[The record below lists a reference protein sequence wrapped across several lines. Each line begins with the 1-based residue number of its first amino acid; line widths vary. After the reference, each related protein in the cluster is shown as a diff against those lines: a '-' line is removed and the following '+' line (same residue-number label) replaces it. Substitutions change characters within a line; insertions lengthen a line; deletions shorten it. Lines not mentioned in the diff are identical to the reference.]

1 MRVAD
6 ITLQSSY
13 ITNNMNSL
21 DYYTK
26 MANKVHTQKQFTRA
40 SQDPAGAN
48 KAMKIR
54 KRMADLDTYD
64 TNLKN
69 AQALFTDA
77 ETNLNHISTTC
88 YNNISQKLISI
99 QSTKSDVEFSA
110 IGEEICQE
118 AENMVKC
125 MNADSG
131 QRQLFAGTSNNKE
144 PFTFKY
150 YDCDEKGNFINY
162 EAELV
167 NKTICDADGYECNI
181 YTCTD
186 ANGNTKEVI
195 IDRNVDVTDANAFKQ
210 DANDPAKYTY
220 TDRNGK
226 EKTVLLPKG
235 VTAAGLTA
243 VQELAPKEFDDPVT
257 EVDANGVTC
266 NKYTAPD
273 GTEILIDASVDIA
286 AGGLTPSASGNAD
299 EYDYTD
305 ANGNT
310 QTIKLPASVTNP
322 ATDLAQVTEKKYH
335 AVDDT
340 FTGDTAYKEADRNAT
355 LKEKRAI
362 VFYNGVDVS
371 KFQTPQEYPASD
383 GLYIDIGLGIKYTD
397 NGDVVESTAMDISLS
412 GVKYTGCGTDGE
424 GDSKNLIQLAF
435 DAAWAAYNADG
446 EQPYGDAV
454 KSDDMPMQD
463 TIKGYANRLIDKL
476 SGGQKTVLEGIT
488 ELGVKQNNIT
498 FHLDKD
504 RDYRLNLS
512 EMQNETEGI
521 DIAAEITKELAA
533 QAAYNACLSLGA
545 TAVPQSIFNYI

>member
-6 ITLQSSY
+6 ITLQTNY
-13 ITNNMNSL
+13 IGNNGNSL
-21 DYYTK
+21 EHYLN
-26 MANKVHTQKQFTRA
+26 MANKVLTQKQFTRA
-40 SQDPAGAN
+40 SQNPAGAN

-118 AENMVKC
+118 AEDMVKC
-125 MNADSG
+125 MNADCG
-131 QRQLFAGTSNNKE
+131 ERQLFAGTSNNKE

-150 YDCDEKGNFINY
+150 YNCDEKGNFIY
-162 EAELV
+162 YATE
-167 NKTICDADGYECNI
+167 
-181 YTCTD
+181 
-186 ANGNTKEVI
+186 
-195 IDRNVDVTDANAFKQ
+195 DV
-210 DANDPAKYTY
+210 P
-220 TDRNGK
+220 
-226 EKTVLLPKG
+226 E
-235 VTAAGLTA
+235 TA
-243 VQELAPKEFDDPVT
+243 VDG
-257 EVDANGVTC
+257 NGVTC

-273 GTEILIDASVDIA
+273 GTEVLIDASIDPA
-286 AGGLTPSASGNAD
+286 TGLTATANAD
-299 EYDYTD
+299 EYEYTD
-305 ANGNT
+305 VNGVT
-310 QTIKLPASVTNP
+310 QIITLPAGVTP
-322 ATDLAQVTEKKYH
+322 ADLTAVTKHQYKTDADGNYIKADK
-335 AVDDT
+335 DDP
-340 FTGDTAYKEADRNAT
+340 GAELMEAERTAT
-355 LKEKRAI
+355 LREKRAI
-362 VFYNGVDVS
+362 VYYNDQDVS
-371 KFQTPQEYPASD
+371 SIDKYYEFNGGKE
-383 GLYIDIGLGIKYTD
+383 GLYIDIGLGIKYKD
-397 NGDVVESTAMDISLS
+397 NGDVVESTAMDISLN
-412 GVKYTGCGTDGE
+412 GAKFTGCGTDKD

-446 EQPYGDAV
+446 EMPYGDAE
-454 KSDDMPMQD
+454 KTDNMPLSD

-476 SGGQKTVLEGIT
+476 SDGQKTVLEGIT

-512 EMQNETEGI
+512 EVQNETESI
-521 DIAAEITKELAA
+521 DLATEITKELAA

>member
-13 ITNNMNSL
+13 ITNNANSL

-26 MANKVHTQKQFTRA
+26 MANKVLTQKQFTRA

-118 AENMVKC
+118 AEDMVKC

-162 EAELV
+162 EAEYI
-167 NKTICDADGYECNI
+167 NKTTDDADGHECYI
-181 YTCTD
+181 YSCTGAD
-186 ANGNTKEVI
+186 GKNVI
-195 IDRNVDVTDANAFKQ
+195 IDKRIDVTDSTVFKQ

-220 TDRNGK
+220 TDPDDNSK
-226 EKTVLLPKG
+226 TKTVILPKG
-235 VTAAGLTA
+235 VTAADLKP
-243 VQELAPKEFDDPVT
+243 VQELAPKVFNDPVT
-257 EVDANGVTC
+257 ETDANGVVC
-266 NKYTAPD
+266 NKYAAPD
-273 GTEILIDASVDIA
+273 GSTVLIDASVDITT
-286 AGGLTPSASGNAD
+286 GLTQSASGNPD
-299 EYDYTD
+299 EYDYLD
-305 ANGNT
+305 AAGNT
-310 QTIKLPASVTNP
+310 QTITLPAGVTP
-322 ATDLAQVTEKKYH
+322 ANLTQVTEEKYH
-335 AVDDT
+335 KADDT
-340 FTGDTAYKEADRNAT
+340 YTGDTAYKEADRNAT
-355 LKEKRAI
+355 LREKRAI
-362 VFYNGVDVS
+362 VYYNGVDVS
-371 KFQTPQEYPASD
+371 KSNVPQDYPASG
-383 GLYIDIGLGIKYTD
+383 GLYIDIGLGIKYKD

-412 GVKYTGCGTDGE
+412 GVKYTGCGKDGD

-446 EQPYGDAV
+446 EQPYQVDKNGD
-454 KSDDMPMQD
+454 DLPMED

-521 DIAAEITKELAA
+521 NIAAEITKELAA

>member
-13 ITNNMNSL
+13 IANNANSL

-26 MANKVHTQKQFTRA
+26 MANKVLTQKQFTRA

-118 AENMVKC
+118 AEDMVKC

-150 YDCDEKGNFINY
+150 YDCDERGNIIKY
-162 EAELV
+162 VAEDAT
-167 NKTICDADGYECNI
+167 KTTTDADGFICNI
-181 YTCTD
+181 YSCTDAAGNDMGNIIIDKRIDVTDNTVFVQDNDDPSKYTYIDPDDSSKTKTVYLPKGVKAADLEPVTELVPKVFNDPVTETD
-186 ANGNTKEVI
+186 ANGVVCNTYKDLAGNKVL
-195 IDRNVDVTDANAFKQ
+195 VDASADVNSLQATGNPDEYQ
-210 DANDPAKYTY
+210 
-220 TDRNGK
+220 
-226 EKTVLLPKG
+226 
-235 VTAAGLTA
+235 
-243 VQELAPKEFDDPVT
+243 
-257 EVDANGVTC
+257 DANGVTV
-266 NKYTAPD
+266 TLPTGVAPAD
-273 GTEILIDASVDIA
+273 LIAVTKESYHK
-286 AGGLTPSASGNAD
+286 AD
-299 EYDYTD
+299 ESY
-305 ANGNT
+305 
-310 QTIKLPASVTNP
+310 
-322 ATDLAQVTEKKYH
+322 
-335 AVDDT
+335 
-340 FTGDTAYKEADRNAT
+340 TGDTAYKEADRNAT
-355 LKEKRAI
+355 LREKRAI
-362 VFYNGVDVS
+362 VYYNGVDVS
-371 KFQTPQEYPASD
+371 KYNAPQDYPASD
-383 GLYIDIGLGIKYTD
+383 GLFIDIGLGIKYKS

-412 GVKYTGCGTDGE
+412 GVKYTGCGTDGN

-454 KSDDMPMQD
+454 KSDSMPMED

-512 EMQNETEGI
+512 ETQNETEGI

-533 QAAYNACLSLGA
+533 QAAYNACLRLGA
-545 TAVPQSIFNYI
+545 TAVPQSIFNYV

>member
-6 ITLQSSY
+6 VTLQSTY
-13 ITNNMNSL
+13 INNNANSL

-26 MANKVHTQKQFTRA
+26 MANKVLTQKQFTRA

-131 QRQLFAGTSNNKE
+131 QRQLFASTSNNKE

-162 EAELV
+162 EAEYV
-167 NKTICDADGYECNI
+167 NKTTDDADGRECYI
-181 YTCTD
+181 YSCTD
-186 ANGNTKEVI
+186 ANGNSKNVI
-195 IDRNVDVTDANAFKQ
+195 IDKRIDVTDGTVFEQ

-220 TDRNGK
+220 TDPDDNSK
-226 EKTVLLPKG
+226 TKTVILPKG
-235 VTAAGLTA
+235 ITAADLTP
-243 VQELAPKEFDDPVT
+243 VQELAPKLFNDPVT
-257 EVDANGVTC
+257 ETDANGITCNTYTDTAGNKVLVDANADINTLQPTGNPDEYQDANGVTVTLPTGVAPADL
-266 NKYTAPD
+266 TAAT
-273 GTEILIDASVDIA
+273 TESYHK
-286 AGGLTPSASGNAD
+286 AD
-299 EYDYTD
+299 ENY
-305 ANGNT
+305 
-310 QTIKLPASVTNP
+310 
-322 ATDLAQVTEKKYH
+322 
-335 AVDDT
+335 
-340 FTGDTAYKEADRNAT
+340 TGDTAYKEADKNAT
-355 LKEKRAI
+355 LREKRAI

-371 KFQTPQEYPASD
+371 KSNAPQDYPASD
-383 GLYIDIGLGIKYTD
+383 GLYIDIGLGIKYKD

-412 GVKYTGCGTDGE
+412 GVKYTGCGTDGD

-446 EQPYGDAV
+446 EQPYQVDKTGD
-454 KSDDMPMQD
+454 SLPMED

-521 DIAAEITKELAA
+521 NIAEEITKELAA